1 MLITHAHRPRF
12 RKLPAKAAYVL
23 TPMILSFLMSGIVAS
38 IATLRAVGLSP
49 DLSEKILHGNAIDIA
64 GFTFKSGKTFTIAPR
79 EEDATLNGAFQ
90 RTIASA
96 ACLYFSTVLDPGS
109 DKAHETHLHLD
120 TLKRKGG
127 YRYCW

>member
-49 DLSEKILHGNAIDIA
+49 DLSEKILHAWML
-64 GFTFKSGKTFTIAPR
+64 SYPV
-79 EEDATLNGAFQ
+79 AFP
-90 RTIASA
+90 TAM
-96 ACLYFSTVLDPGS
+96 LVLPLVRRIVGLLVEPPDSKP
-109 DKAHETHLHLD
+109 
-120 TLKRKGG
+120 
-127 YRYCW
+127 